1 MAFAWA
7 DYLRLA
13 EELAQR
19 PDDEAAHRSA
29 VSRAYYAAFG
39 RACAHLT
46 QQNIPVSQGD
56 GSHKRVWESF
66 SRLGRT
72 YRSVQ
77 HNGDRLLRRRIVA
90 DYWADYRNDQPI
102 SPQDA
107 ASAVN
112 TSKNILLWLDQLS
125 GSSPSA

>member
-1 MAFAWA
+1 MTFAWA

-19 PDDEAAHRSA
+19 PGDEAAHRSA

-66 SRLGRT
+66 NRLGRT
-72 YRSVQ
+72 YSGVQ
-77 HNGDRLLRRRIVA
+77 HNGDRLLRRRVV
-90 DYWADYRNDQPI
+90 ADYRNDQMV

-107 ASAVN
+107 TSAV
-112 TSKNILLWLDQLS
+112 TTARNILRWLDQLS